1 LILFLTAYDEFAL
14 QAFSVHAL
22 DYVLK
27 PIHDARFA
35 EALQL
40 ARQRLAERQA
50 GALLKDIQHM
60 LSAPGKLTNPANYLA
75 KLAVKTGRR
84 TVFVSTDTIEWIEAS
99 GDYVTLHVGKQV
111 YLIRDTLEGL
121 EKSLNPKD
129 FVRIH
134 RSTIISRRHLR
145 QLRSLTNR
153 DASALLL
160 DGTELRVSRR
170 YRDRL

>member
-1 LILFLTAYDEFAL
+1 MWWFG
-14 QAFSVHAL
+14 
-22 DYVLK
+22 
-27 PIHDARFA
+27 HDARFA

-40 ARQRLAERQA
+40 ARQRLADRQA
-50 GALLKDIQHM
+50 GTLLKDIQHLLNASGQ
-60 LSAPGKLTNPANYLA
+60 LSNPASYLA
-75 KLAVKTGRR
+75 KIVVKTGRR

-99 GDYVTLHVGKQV
+99 GDYLTLHVGKQV
-111 YLIRDTLEGL
+111 YLIRETLEGL
-121 EKSLNPKD
+121 EQSLNPAD
-129 FVRIH
+129 FVRVH
-134 RSTIISRRHLR
+134 RSTIISRKHLR